1 MSGVVQRGGP
11 LVVPSNAGG
20 SVTIADI
27 TDAGASGAEVL
38 AAATDAEARTAIGA
52 GDVATNVANTFTEK
66 QTLGFES
73 GNYSQARVCAA
84 VRHRCSA
91 VGQGF
96 GAALA
101 FESQEIGGA
110 TTEMGSVRARRNDD
124 HRWVELLPSRSNGTP
139 PTAGLRCHCVGDV
152 DAIYGVEAVVAAS
165 GGSPV
170 LRPCVEG
177 ITTPDVDL
185 TVTGLGAG
193 GVVLPNARPLVDTVA
208 NITAL
213 TRPAGTM
220 GFATDAS
227 GGAKPCWS
235 TGSGWILASG
245 SALT

>member
-1 MSGVVQRGGP
+1 MI
-11 LVVPSNAGG
+11 LVIDDNAA
-20 SVTIADI
+20 SADAI
-27 TDAGASGAEVL
+27 
-38 AAATDAEARTAIGA
+38 ARTLRETGREVHLASTVPDA
-52 GDVATNVANTFTEK
+52 
-66 QTLGFES
+66 L
-73 GNYSQARVCAA
+73 
-84 VRHRCSA
+84 
-91 VGQGF
+91 
-96 GAALA
+96 AALA
-101 FESQEIGGA
+101 A
-110 TTEMGSVRARRNDD
+110 D
-124 HRWVELLPSRSNGTP
+124 TP
-139 PTAGLRCHCVGDV
+139 LV
-152 DAIYGVEAVVAAS
+152 VVAAS

-185 TVTGLGAG
+185 TLTGLGAG